1 MKFMYISDQRGQNN
15 YTIQLSEGRER
26 VNMNYRTDLTI
37 ELAEDS
43 GECDG
48 ISSDVSVI
56 NGVTVTRTVIHDGR
70 ASELIGKPQG
80 KYYTLEMLPFSDAAF
95 EPDEC
100 FETAADIIRELLPEQ
115 GCVLTAGLGNS
126 SVTPDSIGPKSVG
139 RILATRHI
147 SGELAEKCGLSPL
160 RKTVVIAPGVLGQ
173 TGIEAAEHIKWL
185 CDGLRPSAVIVIDA
199 MAARSLSRLGRTLQI
214 CDTGISPGSG
224 VGNDRPCIDGS
235 FLGTKVIS
243 MGVPTVAELHA
254 AYGGSAVSGMMIT
267 PREID
272 LLTDRAS
279 RFIAAAV
286 NGALQPHL
294 HPTEIMKLF

>member
-1 MKFMYISDQRGQNN
+1 
-15 YTIQLSEGRER
+15 
-26 VNMNYRTDLTI
+26 MNYRTDLTI
-37 ELAEDS
+37 ELAE
-43 GECDG
+43 ELE
-48 ISSDVSVI
+48 DVSGVQSEVNVK
-56 NGVTVTRTVIHDGR
+56 NGVTVTRTVISD
-70 ASELIGKPQG
+70 SEAAQRIGKPQG

-100 FETAADIIRELLPEQ
+100 FEAAADILRELLPEH
-115 GCVLTAGLGNS
+115 GCVLAAGLGNS
-126 SVTPDSIGPKSVG
+126 SITPDSIGPKSAG

-147 SGELAEKCGLSPL
+147 SGELAEKCGLAPL
-160 RKTVVIAPGVLGQ
+160 RMTAVIAPGVLGQ
-173 TGIEAAEHIKWL
+173 TGVEAAEHIRWL
-185 CDGLRPSAVIVIDA
+185 CEGLKPSAVIVIDA

-243 MGVPTVAELHA
+243 MGVPTVAELHSED
-254 AYGGSAVSGMMIT
+254 GGSAVSGMMIT

>member
-1 MKFMYISDQRGQNN
+1 
-15 YTIQLSEGRER
+15 
-26 VNMNYRTDLTI
+26 MNYRTDLTI
-37 ELAEDS
+37 ELAE
-43 GECDG
+43 ELE
-48 ISSDVSVI
+48 DVSGVQSEVNVK
-56 NGVTVTRTVIHDGR
+56 NGVTVTRTVISDGEAAQR
-70 ASELIGKPQG
+70 IGKPQG

-100 FETAADIIRELLPEQ
+100 FEAAADILRELLPEH
-115 GCVLTAGLGNS
+115 GCVLAAGLGNS
-126 SVTPDSIGPKSVG
+126 SITPDSSGPKSAG

-147 SGELAEKCGLSPL
+147 SGELAEKCGLAPL
-160 RKTVVIAPGVLGQ
+160 RMTAVIAPGVLGQ
-173 TGIEAAEHIKWL
+173 TGVEAAEHIRWL
-185 CDGLRPSAVIVIDA
+185 CEGLKPSAVIVIDA

-224 VGNDRPCIDGS
+224 VGNDRPCIDS
-235 FLGTKVIS
+235 AYLGTKVIS
-243 MGVPTVAELHA
+243 LGVPTVAELHSGERAEA
-254 AYGGSAVSGMMIT
+254 AGHMMIT

-272 LLTDRAS
+272 LLTDRAA

>member
-1 MKFMYISDQRGQNN
+1 
-15 YTIQLSEGRER
+15 
-26 VNMNYRTDLTI
+26 MNYRTDLTI
-37 ELAEDS
+37 ELAE
-43 GECDG
+43 GVEKTDG
-48 ISSDVSVI
+48 VTSDVSVM
-56 NGVTVTRTVIHDGR
+56 NGVTVTRTVISDES
-70 ASELIGKPQG
+70 ASGLIGKPQG

-100 FETAADIIRELLPEQ
+100 FEAAADILRELLPEH

-126 SVTPDSIGPKSVG
+126 SITPDSIGPKSVS

-147 SGELAEKCGLSPL
+147 SGELADKCGLSPL
-160 RKTVVIAPGVLGQ
+160 RKTAVIAPGVLGQ
-173 TGIEAAEHIKWL
+173 TGVEAAEHIKWL
-185 CDGLRPSAVIVIDA
+185 CEGLKPSAVIVIDA

-224 VGNDRPCIDGS
+224 VGNDRPCIDS
-235 FLGTKVIS
+235 AYLGTRVIS
-243 MGVPTVAELHA
+243 MGVPTVAELRA
-254 AYGGSAVSGMMIT
+254 DERNEAGSNMMIT

-272 LLTDRAS
+272 LLTDRAA
-279 RFIAAAV
+279 RFIAASV

>member
-1 MKFMYISDQRGQNN
+1 
-15 YTIQLSEGRER
+15 
-26 VNMNYRTDLTI
+26 MNYRTDLTI
-37 ELAEDS
+37 ELAE
-43 GECDG
+43 ETENTDG
-48 ISSDVSVI
+48 ITSDVSVI
-56 NGVTVTRTVIHDGR
+56 NGVTVTRTVIKDSA

-80 KYYTLEMLPFSDAAF
+80 NYYTLEMLPFSDAAF

-100 FETAADIIRELLPEQ
+100 FEAASDIIRELLPEH

-126 SVTPDSIGPKSVG
+126 SVTPDSVGPKSVG

-147 SGELAEKCGLSPL
+147 SGEIAEKCGLAPL
-160 RKTVVIAPGVLGQ
+160 RKTAVIAPGVLGQ

-185 CDGLRPSAVIVIDA
+185 CEGLKPSAVIVIDS
-199 MAARSLSRLGRTLQI
+199 MAARNLSRLGRTLQI

-224 VGNDRPCIDGS
+224 VGNDRPCIDS
-235 FLGTKVIS
+235 AYLGTRVIS
-243 MGVPTVAELHA
+243 MGVPTVAELRPEDRA
-254 AYGGSAVSGMMIT
+254 ESAGNMMIT

-294 HPTEIMKLF
+294 HPSEIMKLF

>member
-1 MKFMYISDQRGQNN
+1 
-15 YTIQLSEGRER
+15 
-26 VNMNYRTDLTI
+26 MNYRTDLTI
-37 ELAEDS
+37 ELAE
-43 GECDG
+43 GVEKTDG
-48 ISSDVSVI
+48 VTSDVSVM
-56 NGVTVTRTVIHDGR
+56 NGVTVTRTVISDES
-70 ASELIGKPQG
+70 ASGLIGKPQG

-100 FETAADIIRELLPEQ
+100 FEAAADILRELLPEH

-126 SVTPDSIGPKSVG
+126 SITPDSIGPKSVS

-147 SGELAEKCGLSPL
+147 SGELADKCGLSPL
-160 RKTVVIAPGVLGQ
+160 RKTAVIAPGVLGQ
-173 TGIEAAEHIKWL
+173 TGVEAAEHIKWL
-185 CDGLRPSAVIVIDA
+185 CEGLKPSAVIVIDA

-224 VGNDRPCIDGS
+224 VGNDRPCIDS
-235 FLGTKVIS
+235 AYLGTRVIS
-243 MGVPTVAELHA
+243 MGVPTVAELRA
-254 AYGGSAVSGMMIT
+254 DERNEAGSDMMIT

-272 LLTDRAS
+272 LLTDRAA
-279 RFIAAAV
+279 RFIAASV

>member
-1 MKFMYISDQRGQNN
+1 MQK
-15 YTIQLSEGRER
+15 
-26 VNMNYRTDLTI
+26 MNYRTDLTI
-37 ELAEDS
+37 ELAE
-43 GECDG
+43 ELE
-48 ISSDVSVI
+48 DVSGVQSEVNVK
-56 NGVTVTRTVIHDGR
+56 NGVTVTRTVISD
-70 ASELIGKPQG
+70 SEAAQRIGKPQG

-100 FETAADIIRELLPEQ
+100 FEAAADILRELLPEH
-115 GCVLTAGLGNS
+115 GCVLAAGLGNS
-126 SVTPDSIGPKSVG
+126 SITPDSIGPKSAG

-147 SGELAEKCGLSPL
+147 SGELAEKCGLAPL
-160 RKTVVIAPGVLGQ
+160 RMTAVIAPGVLGQ
-173 TGIEAAEHIKWL
+173 TGVEAAEHIRWL
-185 CDGLRPSAVIVIDA
+185 CEGLKPSAVIVIDA

-224 VGNDRPCIDGS
+224 VGNDRPCIDS
-235 FLGTKVIS
+235 AYLGTKVIS
-243 MGVPTVAELHA
+243 LGVPTVAELHSGERAEA
-254 AYGGSAVSGMMIT
+254 AGHMMIT

-272 LLTDRAS
+272 LLTDRAA

>member
-1 MKFMYISDQRGQNN
+1 
-15 YTIQLSEGRER
+15 
-26 VNMNYRTDLTI
+26 MNYRTDLTI

-126 SVTPDSIGPKSVG
+126 SRTHSPDM
-139 RILATRHI
+139 RYRHFPWFG
-147 SGELAEKCGLSPL
+147 SGK
-160 RKTVVIAPGVLGQ
+160 
-173 TGIEAAEHIKWL
+173 
-185 CDGLRPSAVIVIDA
+185 RPSVHRRFFPRNQGDF
-199 MAARSLSRLGRTLQI
+199 
-214 CDTGISPGSG
+214 
-224 VGNDRPCIDGS
+224 N
-235 FLGTKVIS
+235 
-243 MGVPTVAELHA
+243 
-254 AYGGSAVSGMMIT
+254 GSADSRG
-267 PREID
+267 
-272 LLTDRAS
+272 AS
-279 RFIAAAV
+279 FRRRRLRRKRHDD
-286 NGALQPHL
+286 NPS
-294 HPTEIMKLF
+294 

>member
-1 MKFMYISDQRGQNN
+1 
-15 YTIQLSEGRER
+15 
-26 VNMNYRTDLTI
+26 MNYRTDLTI
-37 ELAEDS
+37 ELAE
-43 GECDG
+43 ETENTDG
-48 ISSDVSVI
+48 ITSDVSVI
-56 NGVTVTRTVIHDGR
+56 NGVTVTRTVIKDSA

-80 KYYTLEMLPFSDAAF
+80 NYYTLEMLPFSDAAF

-100 FETAADIIRELLPEQ
+100 FEAASDIIRELLPEH

-126 SVTPDSIGPKSVG
+126 SVTPDSVGPKSVG

-147 SGELAEKCGLSPL
+147 SGEIAEKCGLAPL
-160 RKTVVIAPGVLGQ
+160 RKTAVIAPGVLGQ

-185 CDGLRPSAVIVIDA
+185 CEGLKPSAVIVIDS
-199 MAARSLSRLGRTLQI
+199 MAARNLSRLGRTLQI

-224 VGNDRPCIDGS
+224 VGNDRPCIDRAY
-235 FLGTKVIS
+235 LGTRVIS
-243 MGVPTVAELHA
+243 MGVPTVAELRPEDRA
-254 AYGGSAVSGMMIT
+254 ESAGNMMIT

-294 HPTEIMKLF
+294 HPSEIMKLF

>member
-1 MKFMYISDQRGQNN
+1 
-15 YTIQLSEGRER
+15 
-26 VNMNYRTDLTI
+26 MNYRTDLTI
-37 ELAEDS
+37 ELAEGVDGAS
-43 GECDG
+43 GV
-48 ISSDVSVI
+48 STDVSVR
-56 NGVTVTRTVIHDGR
+56 NGVTITRTIISDSAAAEH
-70 ASELIGKPQG
+70 IGKPQG
-80 KYYTLEMLPFSDAAF
+80 KYYTLELLPFGDAAF

-100 FETAADIIRELLPEQ
+100 FEAASDILRELLPEH

-126 SVTPDSIGPKSVG
+126 SITPDSIGPKAAG

-147 SGELAEKCGLSPL
+147 SGELAEKCGLAPL
-160 RKTVVIAPGVLGQ
+160 RKTAVIAPGVLGQ

-185 CDGLRPSAVIVIDA
+185 CSGLMPSAVIVIDA

-224 VGNDRPCIDGS
+224 VGNDRPCIDS
-235 FLGTKVIS
+235 AYLGTRVIS
-243 MGVPTVAELHA
+243 MGVPTVAELKA
-254 AYGGSAVSGMMIT
+254 ADRAEAGTDMIVT

-272 LLTDRAS
+272 MLTDRAA

>member
-1 MKFMYISDQRGQNN
+1 
-15 YTIQLSEGRER
+15 
-26 VNMNYRTDLTI
+26 MNYRTDLTI
-37 ELAEDS
+37 ELAGAAEKA
-43 GECDG
+43 DG
-48 ISSDVSVI
+48 VTSDVSVV
-56 NGVTVTRTVIHDGR
+56 NGVTVTRTVISDR
-70 ASELIGKPQG
+70 EASEKIGKPQG
-80 KYYTLEMLPFSDAAF
+80 NYYTLEMLPFSDAAF

-100 FETAADIIRELLPEQ
+100 FETAADILRELLPGC

-126 SVTPDSIGPKSVG
+126 SITPDSIGPKSVS

-147 SGELAEKCGLSPL
+147 SGELAEKCGLAPL
-160 RKTVVIAPGVLGQ
+160 RKTAVIAPGVLGQ
-173 TGIEAAEHIKWL
+173 TGMEAAEQIRWL
-185 CDGLRPSAVIVIDA
+185 CDGLKPSAVIVIDA

-224 VGNDRPCIDGS
+224 VGNDRPCIDS
-235 FLGTKVIS
+235 AFLGTRVIS
-243 MGVPTVAELHA
+243 LGVPTVAELRPEDRA
-254 AYGGSAVSGMMIT
+254 ESAGNMMIT

-272 LLTDRAS
+272 LLTDRAA